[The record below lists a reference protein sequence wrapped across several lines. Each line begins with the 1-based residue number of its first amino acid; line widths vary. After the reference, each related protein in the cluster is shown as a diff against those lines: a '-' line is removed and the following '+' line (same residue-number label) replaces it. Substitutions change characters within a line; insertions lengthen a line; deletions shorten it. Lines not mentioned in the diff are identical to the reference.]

1 MKQSSRKLVALFL
14 TLAILLSFAT
24 VAFAHDNL
32 DECGEEHLEILDE
45 AGHVDMNAD
54 EVISPQAACNHNW
67 EQDNSYY
74 VYHAGTYMNAS
85 QCLAVL
91 RRTYRCTRCHATVSE
106 DFDLL
111 SPHNVLVDDASCT
124 GSEQTW
130 HMSCYYCG
138 GAEKTEIHACP
149 GAPHIGR
156 PCHWL
161 PA

>member
-67 EQDNSYY
+67 EQENSYY
-74 VYHAGTYMNAS
+74 VYHAGTYVNAN

-91 RRTYRCTRCHATVSE
+91 RRTYRCTRCQVTVSE
-106 DFDLL
+106 DFNIV
-111 SPHNVLVDDASCT
+111 SPHSLLVDSASCT
-124 GSEQTW
+124 GTEQTW
-130 HMSCYYCG
+130 YKHCYYCG

>member
-32 DECGEEHLEILDE
+32 DECGEEHL
-45 AGHVDMNAD
+45 
-54 EVISPQAACNHNW
+54 
-67 EQDNSYY
+67 
-74 VYHAGTYMNAS
+74 
-85 QCLAVL
+85 
-91 RRTYRCTRCHATVSE
+91 SE

-124 GSEQTW
+124 GTEQTW